1 VARPIS
7 DEELQ
12 LKKRARRRLVGAI
25 VVVLIAAVVL
35 PMVLDSE
42 PKPAS
47 QNVSITIPSPEA
59 GEYKPKAAPPATP
72 QNQAEIRPIKGLP
85 EPPARAETPAKSEP
99 APAPVTESAPATK
112 LAAKGSDAAKQKAP
126 PKETTAAPASDAG
139 TSASGAY
146 VVQVAA
152 LADAAKAKQLEQQV
166 AGTGLSTYTEVINTQ
181 AGERTRVRV
190 GPYATREAAET
201 ARAQLKKAGLDGQVV
216 PR

>member
-1 VARPIS
+1 MARPIS

-25 VVVLIAAVVL
+25 VVVVTAAVVL

-42 PKPAS
+42 PKPVS
-47 QNVSITIPSPEA
+47 QNVSISIPSPES
-59 GEYKPKAAPPATP
+59 GEYKPKAAPPVSP

-85 EPPARAETPAKSEP
+85 EPPSKSEP
-99 APAPVTESAPATK
+99 AAKSDSPPAPVAEAAPPAK
-112 LAAKGSDAAKQKAP
+112 AAAKSADAAKKAP
-126 PKETTAAPASDAG
+126 ARESTASSDTGASP
-139 TSASGAY
+139 SGAY
-146 VVQVAA
+146 VVQIAA

-166 AGTGLSTYTEVINTQ
+166 AGTGLTTYTEVINTQ

-190 GPYATREAAET
+190 GPYATREAAEN